1 MKIFYDKRTKIDK
14 LCVFSILYNECKK
27 VKKKTAV
34 LAVSSL
40 IGLFGY
46 FLEAPQTSPQEPVK
60 APLA

>member
-1 MKIFYDKRTKIDK
+1 MKFFDKRTKIDK
-14 LCVFSILYNECKK
+14 LCVFQLYNECKQ
-27 VKKKTAV
+27 VKKTAV

-46 FLEAPQTSPQEPVK
+46 FSEAPQTSPQEPVK